1 MNSFFC
7 RCALLVLLLGLGG
20 TGRAQGVKARTAPPV
35 PYKAVDA
42 RMRQVPD
49 SATHS
54 VRGLARYIDA
64 SFSTD
69 MDKARAAFGW
79 VARHIRYD
87 VGHRYRLELERE
99 ATVVAQETLDKRR
112 GVCQHYAGLYSAL
125 ANQAGVLTYVVPG
138 YSSLRDPIG
147 HAWCASRINGQWYL
161 MDPTWAAG
169 RVIKNKFT
177 FRFNNDYFMVRPA
190 VSIESHMPFDPLWQ
204 LLKALRT
211 PQQFQLGTKPAT
223 PSPPFAFAD
232 SVAAYVRQSLAQ
244 QLRSSSRR
252 IEQNGVKS
260 ALIFSHLNHLRTRE
274 ENCQIDT
281 FNAANQA
288 YNDGAQ
294 QLNDFMLFFNRQ
306 FLPGQTDA
314 KLLLL
319 LPPVAAS
326 FVRSRALLTAVRTH
340 NTALL
345 AAIKDLQESLQEG
358 EIRLGKGLA
367 FMDRYLHAPE
377 LLRPTLFM
385 NPDNLSATPK

>member
-20 TGRAQGVKARTAPPV
+20 AGRAQGVKARAAPPV

-49 SATHS
+49 SATRS
-54 VRGLARYIDA
+54 VRGLARYINA

-69 MDKARAAFGW
+69 TDKARAAFGW

-87 VGHRYRLELERE
+87 VDHHYRLELERE
-99 ATVVAQETLDKRR
+99 ATGVAQETLDKRR

-138 YSSLRDPIG
+138 YSSLLDPIG

-177 FRFNNDYFMVRPA
+177 FRFNNDHFMVRPA

-204 LLKALRT
+204 LLKAPRT

-223 PSPPFAFAD
+223 PSPPFAFTD

-252 IEQNGVKS
+252 IELNGVKS
-260 ALIFSHLNHLRTRE
+260 ELIFSHLNHLRTRE

-294 QLNDFMLFFNRQ
+294 QLNDFILFFNHP

-314 KLLLL
+314 ELLLL

-345 AAIKDLQESLQEG
+345 AAIKNLQESLQEG
-358 EIRLGKGLA
+358 ETSLGKGLA

>member
-1 MNSFFC
+1 M
-7 RCALLVLLLGLGG
+7 
-20 TGRAQGVKARTAPPV
+20 
-35 PYKAVDA
+35 
-42 RMRQVPD
+42 
-49 SATHS
+49 
-54 VRGLARYIDA
+54 
-64 SFSTD
+64 
-69 MDKARAAFGW
+69 
-79 VARHIRYD
+79 
-87 VGHRYRLELERE
+87 
-99 ATVVAQETLDKRR
+99 
-112 GVCQHYAGLYSAL
+112 
-125 ANQAGVLTYVVPG
+125 
-138 YSSLRDPIG
+138 
-147 HAWCASRINGQWYL
+147 
-161 MDPTWAAG
+161 
-169 RVIKNKFT
+169 
-177 FRFNNDYFMVRPA
+177 
-190 VSIESHMPFDPLWQ
+190 
-204 LLKALRT
+204 
-211 PQQFQLGTKPAT
+211 
-223 PSPPFAFAD
+223 
-232 SVAAYVRQSLAQ
+232 AAYVRQSLAQ

-294 QLNDFMLFFNRQ
+294 QLNDFMLFFNHQ

-314 KLLLL
+314 ELLLL

>member
-1 MNSFFC
+1 MNSFCC
-7 RCALLVLLLGLGG
+7 RCALLVLLLGPGVA
-20 TGRAQGVKARTAPPV
+20 GRAQGVKARATPPV
-35 PYKAVDA
+35 PYQAVDA

-49 SATHS
+49 SATRS
-54 VRGLARYIDA
+54 VRGLARYINA
-64 SFSTD
+64 GFSTEP
-69 MDKARAAFGW
+69 DKARAAFGW

-87 VGHRYRLELERE
+87 VDHRYRLELERE
-99 ATVVAQETLDKRR
+99 TTEVAQETLVKRR

-190 VSIESHMPFDPLWQ
+190 VFIESHMPFDPLWQ
-204 LLKALRT
+204 LLKEPRT
-211 PQQFQLGTKPAT
+211 PQQFQLGTKPNT

-252 IEQNGVKS
+252 VEQNGVKS
-260 ALIFSHLNHLRTRE
+260 NLIFSHLNYLWSRE

-288 YNDGAQ
+288 HNDGAQ
-294 QLNDFMLFFNRQ
+294 KLNDFMLFFNHQ

-314 KLLLL
+314 ELLLL

-326 FVRSRALLTAVRTH
+326 FAHSRELLTTVRTH
-340 NTALL
+340 NPALL
-345 AAIKDLQESLQEG
+345 ASMKDLQESLQEG
-358 EIRLGKGLA
+358 ENSLGKALA
-367 FMDRYLHAPE
+367 FVDRYVHAPK

-385 NPDNLSATPK
+385 YPGNLNTTPK